1 MTPPDDPYFLSV
13 ADILGLHR
21 RQIERYGGTKGLRDL
36 GLLQSAVS
44 LPAASF
50 DGAWLHGSL
59 EEMAAAYLFHVCQ
72 NHPFLDGNKR
82 TAAMAMLVFL
92 RVNGLQPTFTEDEL
106 VDLTLGIAA
115 GKRTKAEAAVVIA
128 SRVVSARTGT

>member
-106 VDLTLGIAA
+106 VDLTLGIAS

-128 SRVVSARTGT
+128 SRVVSARTGA